1 MKDFFQVILSLILSG
16 FISLNLIAQPGN
28 WITLPSG
35 FSQNLNS
42 ALPYGSFLLAAGD
55 QGRFAFY
62 NTQTGQITSGLESS
76 VSSFHSA
83 ENLRIGANGS
93 KLCLLADGN
102 RIFRADTLL
111 GNLIPDTLT
120 EMPSDGHP
128 ASRLIDLNVNG
139 ADQMRYG
146 FTLDSGRILACKI
159 PYSNPRFDIRMP
171 FTGNINDLA
180 SFASWGVIAVGDSG
194 KIWRTT
200 GLDQDFQA
208 VSQLH
213 HTKRINSL
221 IPQGNAKFWA
231 AGNEG
236 SLLYSTNAGSSWD
249 MLDFPLSDDILG
261 GLYSDS
267 SLFVFTATGK
277 IFCSKDEGQS
287 WLQEPIQTLGAVR
300 EMVKAQDGQL
310 YCVGD
315 NGKIFKRDSIQTS
328 VNHTFSAQVPVIRI
342 SAGCVYFENPESKPA
357 QFLLTDASG
366 RMIESGK
373 IDARSGFSCSVP
385 PGRMFFARLL
395 AAEGQVFT
403 SRVLVSR

>member
-1 MKDFFQVILSLILSG
+1 MKSLFRYTIVFALPIFLTSRVH
-16 FISLNLIAQPGN
+16 SQTGN
-28 WITLPSG
+28 WSEISGG
-35 FSQNLNS
+35 FSQNLNC
-42 ALPYGSFLLAAGD
+42 AIPYGSYLLAAGE
-55 QGRFAFY
+55 QGRFVFFS
-62 NTQTGQITSGLESS
+62 TQTGQMVSGQISDTEAFLSAKNLRFGSNGSRPCILASGNKIFRPDS
-76 VSSFHSA
+76 VS
-83 ENLRIGANGS
+83 G
-93 KLCLLADGN
+93 
-102 RIFRADTLL
+102 TLISDSL
-111 GNLIPDTLT
+111 P
-120 EMPSDGHP
+120 EMPLQETV
-128 ASRLIDLNVNG
+128 ALRLVDLNSSGV
-139 ADQMRYG
+139 DLLRYG
-146 FTLDSGRILACKI
+146 FALDSGRILACKI
-159 PYSNPRFDIRMP
+159 PYTNTRFDIQMP
-171 FTGNINDLA
+171 FSGRINDLA
-180 SFASWGVIAVGDSG
+180 SFASWGVIVVGDSG

-200 GLDQDFQA
+200 GLDQNFQA

-221 IPQGNAKFWA
+221 IPKGNSKFWA

-261 GLYSDS
+261 GLYIDS

-287 WLQEPIQTLGAVR
+287 WLQEPILTLGAVR
-300 EMVKAQDGQL
+300 EMVKAQDGKL

-315 NGKIFKRDSIQTS
+315 NGKIFRRDSIQTS
-328 VNHTFSAQVPVIRI
+328 VNHAVSAQVPVIRI